1 MELLT
6 YSEKKLSDVNITHDY
21 ILFLEEAG
29 WVCVVDV
36 SEKGDLE
43 NGVVIREFTKSYDM
57 KKINSYLSVSINVY
71 ENGNVLEVV
80 GMCCK
85 FTIFIIFFFVFIKN

>member
-6 YSEKKLSDVNITHDY
+6 YSEKKLSDVITTHDY
-21 ILFLEEAG
+21 ILFAEEAG

-85 FTIFIIFFFVFIKN
+85 